1 MAEKTINGVKY
12 RLGTVSA
19 MLAIPLLAE
28 IIAAAGPLAPHLPV
42 IVAANQD
49 EAAEGKLFGD
59 AAFLTAIS
67 GIMLQMG
74 PMGFTDLLRR
84 IVELAEIQRPSD
96 EAIGSYSPIIFDGD
110 FTENLSDI
118 LPVARWVLGSTYG
131 DFFTG
136 GAGIGLLEMFKAGFL
151 PRE

>member
-12 RLGTVSA
+12 RIQQLPASV
-19 MLAIPLLAE
+19 AIPLLAE
-28 IIAAAGPLAPHLPV
+28 IIAAAGPLAEHLPM
-42 IVAANQD
+42 IVAASTD
-49 EAAEGKLFGD
+49 EDANGRLFGD
-59 AAFLTAIS
+59 AAFLHAIS
-67 GIMLQMG
+67 GIMKQLG
-74 PMGFTDLLRR
+74 PDGFTDLLRK
-84 IVELAEIQRPSD
+84 IVELAEKQRPSD
-96 EAIGSYSPIIFDGD
+96 EAIGAYSPIIFDGD
-110 FTENLSDI
+110 FTNNLADI